1 MRIELEPT
9 RSTKLTRLSSQ
20 GDCSRNENFILCGK
34 ISEVCSQKLGTILQL
49 GRCFYYRKS
58 SFQEPRP
65 FSSARLHRDASHSSE
80 MKARRAPP
88 QARNE
93 NLILRRFLKVRIFCE
108 IILHSGLH
116 SIRKSSFQELIRPF
130 SPARRHRDACIRF
143 GCVVIIVLRP
153 VSHRLVYMY

>member
-1 MRIELEPT
+1 M
-9 RSTKLTRLSSQ
+9 K
-20 GDCSRNENFILCGK
+20 
-34 ISEVCSQKLGTILQL
+34 EVSDMFWVVLWEDLQ
-49 GRCFYYRKS
+49 CITYRKS

-80 MKARRAPP
+80 MKARRV

-116 SIRKSSFQELIRPF
+116 SIRKSSFQELTRPKAILTSEAASRRLHPIRLCCDHCVAPRVTQ
-130 SPARRHRDACIRF
+130 ARVH
-143 GCVVIIVLRP
+143 VLAT
-153 VSHRLVYMY
+153 S